1 VRRSKCESRTSEVRN
16 GDLDLN
22 IRPATSSDVPALIA
36 LERDIAEAAHWTAE
50 QYRDVFNNSVPRRMI
65 LIVEQEACVQGF
77 LAARS
82 IDAEWEIENL
92 GVASNLR
99 RHGTGTALT
108 REFLRV
114 ARADG
119 GTTVLLEVRESNTA
133 AREFYLKLGFVQDG
147 RRKAYYRNPN
157 EDAIN
162 YRLRFS

>member
-1 VRRSKCESRTSEVRN
+1 
-16 GDLDLN
+16 
-22 IRPATSSDVPALIA
+22 
-36 LERDIAEAAHWTAE
+36 
-50 QYRDVFNNSVPRRMI
+50 MI
-65 LIVEQEACVQGF
+65 LIVEEETCVQGF
-77 LAARS
+77 LVARS

-114 ARADG
+114 ARAEG
-119 GTTVLLEVRESNTA
+119 STTVLLEVRESNTA

>member
-1 VRRSKCESRTSEVRN
+1 M
-16 GDLDLN
+16 DLN
-22 IRPATSSDVPALIA
+22 IRPATPSDVPGIVA
-36 LERDIAEAAHWTAE
+36 LERDIAEAAHWTGE
-50 QYRDVFNNSVPRRMI
+50 QYGDVFNNSVPRRMI
-65 LIVEQEACVQGF
+65 LIAEEEACVQGF
-77 LAARS
+77 LVARS

-108 REFLRV
+108 REFLGV
-114 ARADG
+114 ARVG
-119 GTTVLLEVRESNTA
+119 GTSVLLEVRESNTV
-133 AREFYLKLGFVQDG
+133 AREFYVKLGFLQDG

>member
-1 VRRSKCESRTSEVRN
+1 MTSELRN

-22 IRPATSSDVPALIA
+22 IRPATPSDVPGLVA
-36 LERDIAEAAHWTAE
+36 LERDIPEAAHWSAE

-65 LIVEQEACVQGF
+65 LVVEEGACLQGF
-77 LAARS
+77 LVARS
-82 IDAEWEIENL
+82 IDTEWEIENV

-99 RHGTGTALT
+99 RRGTGTALT

-114 ARADG
+114 ARAEG
-119 GTTVLLEVRESNTA
+119 GTTVLLEVRESNTV

>member
-1 VRRSKCESRTSEVRN
+1 MTSELRN

-22 IRPATSSDVPALIA
+22 IRPATPSDVPGLVA
-36 LERDIAEAAHWTAE
+36 LERDIPEAAHWSAE

-65 LIVEQEACVQGF
+65 LVVEEEASLQGF
-77 LAARS
+77 LVARS

-92 GVASNLR
+92 GIAPSLR
-99 RHGTGTALT
+99 RRGTGTALT

-114 ARADG
+114 ARAEG
-119 GTTVLLEVRESNTA
+119 GTTVLLEVRESNTV